1 MSNIISRWLA
11 RQVDLVNRES
21 QDRNLRGIESMNVA
35 QAKMRAGEEISMDQT
50 GRISFELT
58 PAVGGHIL
66 TVTRRQ
72 APQQNRGLMVDS
84 DGWNRTTYVI
94 AKEDNLGERISK
106 IINLEL
112 IK

>member
-1 MSNIISRWLA
+1 
-11 RQVDLVNRES
+11 
-21 QDRNLRGIESMNVA
+21 
-35 QAKMRAGEEISMDQT
+35 
-50 GRISFELT
+50 
-58 PAVGGHIL
+58 
-66 TVTRRQ
+66 
-72 APQQNRGLMVDS
+72 MVDS